1 MLGKVEAKLNSDF
14 ESYLMRI
21 AKVAS
26 EVPMLQRRVG
36 EVLELLQRKIRNA
49 PGYVLRVLENYLKLY
64 KPPDPPPKIN
74 VLKEVG
80 EELEEY
86 VESLKSYLNML
97 VKHIENV
104 DRLESNVK
112 ILESCY
118 TELGRWL
125 HTLRGV
131 KAKLEADIK
140 RVMGLIEQ
148 FKRSLSFRDLPSALA
163 QSEKLVDLAF
173 KVIDECKAQFVK
185 CVEKVERELQ
195 AAFRMY
201 LQVRSNVILGEK
213 SNVERVYCRLKEV
226 EGKVREVKAKSCK
239 AGVNI
244 MDIMRDVESIVNELN
259 KLLEL
264 KVENNERKVLKALDS
279 YVVVKRATPLHY
291 VVKRVCSETGLRPL
305 QVLEAL
311 YNLSVKGI
319 VKIKVKVE

>member
-1 MLGKVEAKLNSDF
+1 MLSKVEAKLNGDF

-26 EVPMLQRRVG
+26 EVPMLQRRVD
-36 EVLELLQRKIRNA
+36 EVLKLLQRKIRNA
-49 PGYVLRVLENYLKLY
+49 PGYILRVLENYLKLY

-86 VESLKSYLNML
+86 VENLKSYLNML
-97 VKHIENV
+97 IKHIENV

-131 KAKLEADIK
+131 KAKLEADIR

-148 FKRSLSFRDLPSALA
+148 FKKTLSFRDLPSALA

-173 KVIDECKAQFVK
+173 KVIDECKVQFVK
-185 CVEKVERELQ
+185 CVEKVEKELQ
-195 AAFRMY
+195 AAFKMY

-213 SNVERVYCRLKEV
+213 SNVEKIYYRLKEI
-226 EGKVREVKAKSCK
+226 ESKIREVKAKGHK
-239 AGVNI
+239 ADINVMAI
-244 MDIMRDVESIVNELN
+244 MHDIESIVNELN

-264 KVENNERKVLKALDS
+264 KVEDNERKVLKALDS

-305 QVLEAL
+305 QVLESL